1 MIPILGLFLFNLLML
16 WGIDRTLFWRQLLFW
31 LLAGV
36 AFYLART
43 LGARAI
49 FSLES
54 WIYLIVVV
62 FLLLPLFL
70 GQAIRGSSRWIGIG
84 GFSLQPSELVK
95 PILIGFL
102 AHYLNQKEINKF
114 KDFLLTIALIIVPV
128 FLILIQPDLGSAG
141 IIAATLMILL
151 LVAKLQLHWWFLTS
165 VVAII
170 FLLIA
175 KDKLIH
181 PYQMDRIRAFLDP
194 YSDPLGKGYNLIQAQ
209 LAIGSGGLF
218 GRGFGLGRQ
227 TQLAYLPE
235 KHTDFIFATI
245 AEELGLVGVLFLL
258 GFYYWLFSWLLKK
271 VFLSEDNFT
280 FYLRL
285 GIFLQL
291 FFQTTINLAMNLG
304 LFPVVGVPLPLI
316 SYGGSSLISTL
327 FSLGLVI

>member
-1 MIPILGLFLFNLLML
+1 MIPILGLFLFNLLTL

-36 AFYLART
+36 AFYLARV

-102 AHYLNQKEINKF
+102 AHYLNQKKINKF
-114 KDFLLTIALIIVPV
+114 KDFLLTIALIIAPV

-141 IIAATLMILL
+141 IIAATLMALL
-151 LVAKLQLHWWFLTS
+151 LTAKPKLNWWFLTS
-165 VVAII
+165 VVAIV

-209 LAIGSGGLF
+209 LAIGGGGLF

-280 FYLRL
+280 FYFRL

-291 FFQTTINLAMNLG
+291 FFQTAINLAMNLG

-327 FSLGLVI
+327 FSLGLII

>member
-151 LVAKLQLHWWFLTS
+151 LVAKPKLNWWFLTS

>member
-1 MIPILGLFLFNLLML
+1 MIPIFGLFLLNLLML
-16 WGIDRTLFWRQLLFW
+16 WRIDQTLFWRQLLFW

-36 AFYLART
+36 AFYLARS

-49 FSLES
+49 FSLEK
-54 WIYLIVVV
+54 WIYLVVII
-62 FLLLPLFL
+62 FLVLPLFW
-70 GQAIRGSSRWIGIG
+70 GQAIRGSSRWISIG
-84 GFSLQPSELVK
+84 GFYLQPSELVK

-102 AHYLNQKEINKF
+102 ASYLDQKGIKKF
-114 KDFLLTIALIIVPV
+114 RDFLWAIALIIAPV
-128 FLILIQPDLGSAG
+128 FLVLIQPDLGSAG
-141 IIAATLMILL
+141 IIAATLMIIL
-151 LVAKLQLHWWFLTS
+151 LVAKPKLGWWLLVGVVGLT
-165 VVAII
+165 

-181 PYQMDRIRAFLDP
+181 PYQMDRIKTFLDP

-209 LAIGSGGLF
+209 LAIGSGGWF

-235 KHTDFIFATI
+235 KHTDFIFAAI
-245 AEELGLVGVLFLL
+245 AEELGLIGVLFLL
-258 GFYYWLFSWLLKK
+258 GFYYWFFSWLLRR
-271 VFLSEDNFT
+271 VFLAEDNFV

-285 GIFLQL
+285 GIFIQL
-291 FFQTTINLAMNLG
+291 FLQTTINLAMNLG
-304 LFPVVGVPLPLI
+304 LFPVVGVPLPFI

>member
-1 MIPILGLFLFNLLML
+1 MIPILGLFLLNLLML
-16 WGIDRTLFWRQLLFW
+16 WRIDQTLFWRQLLFW
-31 LLAGV
+31 LLAG
-36 AFYLART
+36 AALYLART

-49 FSLES
+49 FSLEK
-54 WIYLIVVV
+54 WIYLIVVI
-62 FLLLPLFL
+62 FLILPLFL
-70 GQAIRGSSRWIGIG
+70 GQTIRGSSRWIGIG
-84 GFSLQPSELVK
+84 SFYLQPSELVK

-102 AHYLNQKEINKF
+102 ASYLDQKGINKF
-114 KDFLLTIALIIVPV
+114 KDFLLVIVLIIVPV
-128 FLILIQPDLGSAG
+128 FLVLIQPDLGSAG
-141 IIAATLMILL
+141 IIAATLMTLL
-151 LVAKLQLHWWFLTS
+151 LVTKPKLGWWLLVG
-165 VVAII
+165 VVGLA

-181 PYQMDRIRAFLDP
+181 PYQMDRIKTFLDP

-209 LAIGSGGLF
+209 LAIGSGGWF

-235 KHTDFIFATI
+235 KHTDFIFASI
-245 AEELGLVGVLFLL
+245 AEELGLIGVLFLL
-258 GFYYWLFSWLLKK
+258 GFYYWLFSWLLRK
-271 VFLSEDNFT
+271 VFLSRDNFV

-291 FFQTTINLAMNLG
+291 FLQTTINLAMNLG
-304 LFPVVGVPLPLI
+304 LFPVVGVPLPFV